1 MTKTTRNSAPAIE
14 EAFHRHYAAIWGKE
28 RWHQSLYPA
37 LAEPT
42 RYAAL
47 VNGYADFEHFWKA
60 IDEAEIPRDE
70 LTELQFPRHRPDSQA
85 SSDTDVAKAVTN
97 NSLVARGI
105 RCFARATTE
114 NSPSCQAFP
123 PPKAFGSDPAKL
135 LAHWNLDAASALAA
149 SLLDIKPGDAVLDL
163 CAAPGGKSVTLSQNL
178 FPSYHA
184 THSGLDAVELAGDE
198 ATGRLVSNEAD
209 GRRQKRLAENL
220 RDYIPPQFLKT
231 GYIKCTN
238 VDGTSASASALAAG
252 KGGYDKVLVDAPCS
266 SERHIIHAHLKAR
279 ATGGS
284 APEMTNWRP
293 GSSKRLAEIQT
304 KLLMTALKA
313 VKLGGSVMY
322 ATCSIEGLENDGVV
336 ERMVR
341 EVAKE
346 RKKGVIRWDI
356 TVGFG
361 DGLDGKM
368 AQEAL
373 EGWAER
379 TRHGWIVLP
388 DHPRKGKWGPLY
400 FAMIK
405 KVGA

>member
-1 MTKTTRNSAPAIE
+1 MTKTTRNSTAATE

-47 VNGYADFEHFWKA
+47 VNGYADIEDFWKA

-70 LTELQFPRHRPDSQA
+70 LTELHCPSFRPNSQA
-85 SSDTDVAKAVTN
+85 SSDTDMENAITNDLSVA
-97 NSLVARGI
+97 SGI
-105 RCFARATTE
+105 VCFARTTTE
-114 NSPSCQAFP
+114 MSPSCQPFP
-123 PPKAFGSDPAKL
+123 TPKAYGQHPAKL
-135 LAHWNLDAASALAA
+135 MTHWNLDAASALAA

-178 FPSYHA
+178 FPSHYA
-184 THSGLDAVELAGDE
+184 AHSDADTVSLGGYE
-198 ATGRLVSNEAD
+198 ATGRLVSNEAN

-220 RDYIPPQFLKT
+220 RDYIPPQLLKA
-231 GYIKCTN
+231 GYVQCTN

-252 KGGYDKVLVDAPCS
+252 KGGYEKVLVDAPCS

-279 ATGGS
+279 ANGGS
-284 APEMTNWRP
+284 APEMTNWRS

-313 VKLGGSVMY
+313 VKIGGRVIY
-322 ATCSIEGLENDGVV
+322 ATCSIENLENDGVV
-336 ERMVR
+336 EKTLH

-346 RKKGVIRWDI
+346 RKKGGIKWD
-356 TVGFG
+356 
-361 DGLDGKM
+361 
-368 AQEAL
+368 EEL

-379 TRHGWIVLP
+379 TKYGWIVLP

-405 KVGA
+405 RVGP